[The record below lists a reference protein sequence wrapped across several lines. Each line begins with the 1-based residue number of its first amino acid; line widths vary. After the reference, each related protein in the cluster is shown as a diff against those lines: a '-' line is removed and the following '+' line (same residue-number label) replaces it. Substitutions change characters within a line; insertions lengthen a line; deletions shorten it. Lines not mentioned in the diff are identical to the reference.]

1 MEPRVILPLLL
12 FLVLAALFLLILRR
26 ASLLVAATRDHDRF
40 TKAISDLDRRLAAT
54 LDPVVNKLDL
64 IRRHEVGPEELA
76 EVLSGA
82 TDDLRRQAEEARAL
96 RPPPELADVPSAF
109 AREVERA
116 ERAVGL
122 AEHGRSGLVANRG
135 GPRELESQTSLK
147 RAALNL
153 RHAREAAN
161 TITHRVQTTLP
172 PGMARA
178 RERRKAALAAEASA
192 SAARAAPPPAR
203 RRDGSDPSM

>member
-1 MEPRVILPLLL
+1 MVLPLAL

-26 ASLLVAATRDHDRF
+26 ASLLVASTREHDRF
-40 TKAISDLDRRLAAT
+40 TKAIGDLDRRLAAT
-54 LDPVVNKLDL
+54 LDPVVAKIDL
-64 IRRHEVGPEELA
+64 IRRHQVGPDELA
-76 EVLSGA
+76 EALSRA
-82 TDDLRRQAEEARAL
+82 LDELRRQSEDARAL
-96 RPPPELADVPSAF
+96 RAPAGLADVPSAF

-153 RHAREAAN
+153 RNARQAAA
-161 TITHRVQTTLP
+161 TIALRVKNTLP
-172 PGMARA
+172 PGVARA
-178 RERRKAALAAEASA
+178 RERRKAALAAEAA
-192 SAARAAPPPAR
+192 ATRSAAPRSAAPPTR
-203 RRDGSDPSM
+203 RGEGPDPSM